1 MSKKILITGGSG
13 YLGRNLAKK
22 LKNKYRIY
30 LGSRNNQRNDL
41 AKNETGCEAF
51 PLDVVNINSVIDAVN
66 YVKPDIIIH
75 AAATKFVDLSE
86 KYPLECH
93 DVNILGSANIARVA
107 IDKKI
112 EGVIG
117 ISSDKASP
125 PVKNI
130 YGMSKA
136 VMEKLFI
143 SLSNNHKTK
152 FTCVRYGNVT
162 WSTGSVLPI
171 WSKMF
176 KKNKTILT
184 TGPYMRRFFFTV
196 DEAVELVATS
206 LKNINFL
213 NGKILSKEMKSSR
226 MIDILKVWKKI
237 YGGKYIIKN
246 ERKGDRVD
254 EYLIGETELNYS
266 KEIYFN
272 KKKYFLIDQDIN
284 KINPIKKIVSSLNAK
299 KLSENEIKNILNNR
313 PEEYL

>member
-51 PLDVVNINSVIDAVN
+51 PLDVANINSVIDAVN

-112 EGVIG
+112 KGVIG
-117 ISSDKASP
+117 ISTDKASP

-184 TGPYMRRFFFTV
+184 TGPYMRRL
-196 DEAVELVATS
+196 DAVIYRSKLSNTIFS
-206 LKNINFL
+206 SRQLINHGHVKV
-213 NGKILSKEMKSSR
+213 NGKKVNISSYQVKEEDNIEIRDKSKQLAL
-226 MIDILKVWKKI
+226 IDIALANK
-237 YGGKYIIKN
+237 
-246 ERKGDRVD
+246 EREVP
-254 EYLIGETELNYS
+254 EYLQLDE
-266 KEIYFN
+266 KN
-272 KKKYFLIDQDIN
+272 KKVKFVRIP
-284 KINPIKKIVSSLNAK
+284 KF
-299 KLSENEIKNILNNR
+299 
-313 PEEYL
+313 EEVPYPVTMEPNLVIEYYSR

>member
-1 MSKKILITGGSG
+1 MGNSKSESKMRDLQSQVDQIT
-13 YLGRNLAKK
+13 
-22 LKNKYRIY
+22 LK
-30 LGSRNNQRNDL
+30 
-41 AKNETGCEAF
+41 
-51 PLDVVNINSVIDAVN
+51 LDVANINSVIDAVN

-176 KKNKTILT
+176 KKNMVSERPYRIL
-184 TGPYMRRFFFTV
+184 
-196 DEAVELVATS
+196 
-206 LKNINFL
+206 
-213 NGKILSKEMKSSR
+213 
-226 MIDILKVWKKI
+226 
-237 YGGKYIIKN
+237 
-246 ERKGDRVD
+246 
-254 EYLIGETELNYS
+254 
-266 KEIYFN
+266 
-272 KKKYFLIDQDIN
+272 
-284 KINPIKKIVSSLNAK
+284 
-299 KLSENEIKNILNNR
+299 
-313 PEEYL
+313 

>member
-1 MSKKILITGGSG
+1 M
-13 YLGRNLAKK
+13 
-22 LKNKYRIY
+22 
-30 LGSRNNQRNDL
+30 
-41 AKNETGCEAF
+41 NETGCEVF
-51 PLDVVNINSVIDAVN
+51 PLDVANIDSVADAVN

-93 DVNILGSANIARVA
+93 DVNIVGSANIARVA
-107 IDKKI
+107 IDKNIK
-112 EGVIG
+112 GVIG
-117 ISSDKASP
+117 ISTDKASP

-136 VMEKLFI
+136 VMEKLFL

-196 DEAVELVATS
+196 DEAVELVITS
-206 LKNINFL
+206 LKNINLL

-226 MIDILKVWKKI
+226 MIDILKVWKKL
-237 YGGKYIIKN
+237 YGGKYIVKN
-246 ERKGDRVD
+246 ERKGDRID
-254 EYLIGETELNYS
+254 EYLIGEAELNFS
-266 KEIYFN
+266 NIVYFN
-272 KKKYFLIDQDIN
+272 KKKYYLIQQEIV
-284 KINPIKKIVSSLNAK
+284 KSNPIKKVVSSLNAR
-299 KLSENEIKNILNNR
+299 KLTENEIERILVNR
-313 PEEYL
+313 PQEYL